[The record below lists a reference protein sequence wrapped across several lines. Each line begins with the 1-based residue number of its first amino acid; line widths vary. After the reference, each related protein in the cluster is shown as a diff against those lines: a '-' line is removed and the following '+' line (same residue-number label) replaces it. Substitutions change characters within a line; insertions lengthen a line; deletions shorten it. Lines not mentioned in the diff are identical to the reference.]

1 MKRPGIVICLFSLLA
16 MFLYNCQSQVDVE
29 AEKEAILAVIQAE
42 SESARDGDYEK
53 LISLYIQDDLQTRLN
68 LGSESY
74 SIQTGWDELGP
85 LFERYKD
92 PEVDRSG
99 LRVSKENPV
108 IKVTGNTA
116 WIICDNIWEG
126 EVDGEAVSWGGLQV
140 TFLEKVEGE
149 WKFSFAAWL
158 RKPEPPE
165 EAEEPEAEEE
175 PEAAEE

>member
-1 MKRPGIVICLFSLLA
+1 MLALL
-16 MFLYNCQSQVDVE
+16 LSNCQPQVDIE
-29 AEKEAILAVIQAE
+29 AEKEAIMAVIQAE

-74 SIQTGWDELGP
+74 SIQSGWDELGP
-85 LFERYKD
+85 MFDRYKD

-99 LRVSKENPV
+99 VKISKENPI

-126 EVDGEAVSWGGLQV
+126 EVEGEKRYWESLQV

-158 RKPEPPE
+158 RKPEPPAEVE
-165 EAEEPEAEEE
+165 ELMEE
-175 PEAAEE
+175 